1 MSDQIETRAFE
12 TETSQLL
19 QLMIHSL
26 YSNKE
31 IFLRE
36 LISNASDALD
46 KLRFEAVQNGDLL
59 QGDSDLIIRID
70 VDKEANQIIIS
81 DNGIGMSR
89 DEVMAN
95 IGTIAR
101 SGTAEFSKMLAE
113 AKDSE
118 TDANLIGQFGVG
130 FYSSF
135 IVADKV
141 TVETRRAGVDAAEG
155 VRWVSD
161 GSGEYTI
168 ETIDQPNRGTVITL
182 HLNEEN
188 SEFVE
193 SYRIESVI
201 KKYSDHITFPVQMLK
216 EPTPAFDAEAESND
230 DDAGEEKPAADPE
243 WTAVNRATALWT
255 RSRKDIGEDE
265 YDEFY
270 KQLSYDYE
278 KPLARIHS
286 RVEGKQEY
294 TLLLY
299 VPTNPPFD
307 LYDRDRRHGIKLYV
321 NRVFIMDDADNLM
334 PGYLRFVKGLIDSDD
349 LPLNISREILQGNK
363 LVDSIRS
370 GATRKVLDCLKDMAA
385 ADADQYQQFW
395 DNFGKVLK
403 EGLVDDFANKERLA
417 KLLRFATTAT
427 DGDKQVA
434 SFDDYLGRMDEKQEK
449 IYYITGDNHVGASS
463 SPHLE
468 VFRKHNIEVLLL
480 SDPIDEWVVSS
491 LTEFEGKS
499 LQSVSKGEL
508 GLEDLI
514 GEDGKTDGED
524 SDDEK
529 SLTEQI
535 AEVLKEQVE
544 TVRVTRRLTDSPAC
558 LVKGENEMSG
568 NMERIMKAAGQA
580 FEGGKPVLEVNLEH
594 KLLQRL
600 KSETAEDVSADLAQ
614 VIFDQALLSE
624 GAQLENPADY
634 VKRVNRLLT

>member
-36 LISNASDALD
+36 LVSNASDALD
-46 KLRFEAVQNGDLL
+46 KLRFEAVQNADLL
-59 QGDSDLIIRID
+59 QGDSDLVIRVE

-81 DNGIGMSR
+81 DNGIGMDR

-118 TDANLIGQFGVG
+118 TDANLTGQFGVG

-141 TVETRRAGVDAAEG
+141 TVETRRAGLDAAEG
-155 VRWVSD
+155 VRWISD

-168 ETIDQPNRGTVITL
+168 ETIDRPDRGTVITL
-182 HLNEEN
+182 LLNEESN
-188 SEFVE
+188 EFVE

-216 EPTPAFDAEAESND
+216 EPTPAFDAEAEPEAD
-230 DDAGEEKPAADPE
+230 EAEEKPAPEPE
-243 WTAVNRATALWT
+243 WTAINRATALWT

-270 KQLSYDYE
+270 KQLSYDYQ

-321 NRVFIMDDADNLM
+321 KRVFIMDDADNLM

-370 GATRKVLDCLKDMAA
+370 GATRKVLDCLKDIAA
-385 ADADQYQQFW
+385 ADADKYQQFW

-434 SFDDYLGRMDEKQEK
+434 SLDDYLGRMGEKQEK

-508 GLEDLI
+508 GLEALI
-514 GEDGKTDGED
+514 GEDGKTDAED
-524 SDDEK
+524 SDEEK
-529 SLTEQI
+529 SITDQI
-535 AEVLKEQVE
+535 AEVLKTQVE
-544 TVRVTRRLTDSPAC
+544 SVRVTRRLTDSPAC

-580 FEGGKPVLEVNLEH
+580 FEGGKPVLEVNLDH

-614 VIFDQALLSE
+614 VIYDQALLSE
-624 GAQLENPADY
+624 GAQLENPAEY

>member
-216 EPTPAFDAEAESND
+216 EPTPAFDADAEAND
-230 DDAGEEKPAADPE
+230 DDSAEEKPAADPE

-255 RSRKDIGEDE
+255 RSRKEIGEDE

-434 SFDDYLGRMDEKQEK
+434 SLDDYLGRMDEKQEK

-508 GLEDLI
+508 GLEELI
-514 GEDGKTDGED
+514 GEDGKTDAED
-524 SDDEK
+524 SDEEK

-535 AEVLKEQVE
+535 AEVLKTQVE
-544 TVRVTRRLTDSPAC
+544 SVRVTRRLTDSPAC

>member
-1 MSDQIETRAFE
+1 M
-12 TETSQLL
+12 
-19 QLMIHSL
+19 
-26 YSNKE
+26 
-31 IFLRE
+31 
-36 LISNASDALD
+36 
-46 KLRFEAVQNGDLL
+46 
-59 QGDSDLIIRID
+59 
-70 VDKEANQIIIS
+70 
-81 DNGIGMSR
+81 
-89 DEVMAN
+89 
-95 IGTIAR
+95 
-101 SGTAEFSKMLAE
+101 
-113 AKDSE
+113 
-118 TDANLIGQFGVG
+118 
-130 FYSSF
+130 
-135 IVADKV
+135 
-141 TVETRRAGVDAAEG
+141 
-155 VRWVSD
+155 RWVSD

-216 EPTPAFDAEAESND
+216 EPTPAFDAEAND
-230 DDAGEEKPAADPE
+230 DDAAEEKPAADPE

-255 RSRKDIGEDE
+255 RSRKEIGEDE

-434 SFDDYLGRMDEKQEK
+434 SLDDYLGRMDEKQEK

-491 LTEFEGKS
+491 LTEFEGKP

-508 GLEDLI
+508 GLEELI

-529 SLTEQI
+529 SITDQI
-535 AEVLKEQVE
+535 AEVLKTQVE

>member
-1 MSDQIETRAFE
+1 
-12 TETSQLL
+12 
-19 QLMIHSL
+19 
-26 YSNKE
+26 
-31 IFLRE
+31 
-36 LISNASDALD
+36 
-46 KLRFEAVQNGDLL
+46 
-59 QGDSDLIIRID
+59 
-70 VDKEANQIIIS
+70 
-81 DNGIGMSR
+81 
-89 DEVMAN
+89 
-95 IGTIAR
+95 
-101 SGTAEFSKMLAE
+101 
-113 AKDSE
+113 
-118 TDANLIGQFGVG
+118 
-130 FYSSF
+130 
-135 IVADKV
+135 
-141 TVETRRAGVDAAEG
+141 
-155 VRWVSD
+155 
-161 GSGEYTI
+161 
-168 ETIDQPNRGTVITL
+168 
-182 HLNEEN
+182 
-188 SEFVE
+188 
-193 SYRIESVI
+193 
-201 KKYSDHITFPVQMLK
+201 
-216 EPTPAFDAEAESND
+216 
-230 DDAGEEKPAADPE
+230 
-243 WTAVNRATALWT
+243 
-255 RSRKDIGEDE
+255 
-265 YDEFY
+265 
-270 KQLSYDYE
+270 
-278 KPLARIHS
+278 
-286 RVEGKQEY
+286 
-294 TLLLY
+294 
-299 VPTNPPFD
+299 
-307 LYDRDRRHGIKLYV
+307 
-321 NRVFIMDDADNLM
+321 MDDADNLM

-434 SFDDYLGRMDEKQEK
+434 SLDDYLGRMDEKQKK